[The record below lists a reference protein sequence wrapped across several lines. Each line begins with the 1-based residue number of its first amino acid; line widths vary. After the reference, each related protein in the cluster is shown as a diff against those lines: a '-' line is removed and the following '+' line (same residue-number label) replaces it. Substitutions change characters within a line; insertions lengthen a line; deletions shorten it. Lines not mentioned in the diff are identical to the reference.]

1 MSDIFSAADRNQ
13 TPMLVAASKQ
23 FGLGGIPTAVGQ
35 FSSYRSPGQSERTRG
50 GNGGSKGERG
60 ADRQHFTPA
69 KGCAP
74 DEEGR
79 EQNAAYGAPPR
90 NARKRQ
96 LIEPA
101 TALGQH
107 EDPGECDP
115 GNEAEC
121 TKEERERE
129 VGRDAEHPTR
139 HEAHREPCCC
149 PREAHPECTANA
161 SQPLPHDR
169 LRSSAAHLGSS
180 APSGSPSALS
190 CKVRLS
196 WAEFKSAHRRPDD
209 PWRERARVPIRAP
222 PASRAC

>member
-1 MSDIFSAADRNQ
+1 MSDIFSAADRNH

-60 ADRQHFTPA
+60 ADRQHLTPA

-74 DEEGR
+74 DEESR

-90 NARKRQ
+90 KARKRQ

-107 EDPGECDP
+107 EEPGECDP
-115 GNEAEC
+115 GNEAES

-129 VGRDAEHPTR
+129 VGIDAEHPTR
-139 HEAHREPCCC
+139 HEAQSEPCCC

-169 LRSSAAHLGSS
+169 LRPSAAHPGSLCAQWIAECFLMQS
-180 APSGSPSALS
+180 TTLVGGIQERSSPA
-190 CKVRLS
+190 
-196 WAEFKSAHRRPDD
+196 
-209 PWRERARVPIRAP
+209 
-222 PASRAC
+222 

>member
-1 MSDIFSAADRNQ
+1 MSDIFSAADWSQ
-13 TPMLVAASKQ
+13 APMLVPASKQ
-23 FGLGGIPTAVGQ
+23 FPLLIVGEFGLGGIPTAVGQ
-35 FSSYRSPGQSERTRG
+35 FSPYRSPGQSERTRG

-60 ADRQHFTPA
+60 ADRQHLTPA
-69 KGCAP
+69 KRCAP

-107 EDPGECDP
+107 EEPGECDP

-129 VGRDAEHPTR
+129 VGIDAEHPTR
-139 HEAHREPCCC
+139 HGAHSEPCCC

-169 LRSSAAHLGSS
+169 LRPRAAHLGSLCAQWIAKCFVMKS
-180 APSGSPSALS
+180 TTLVGGIQERSSPA
-190 CKVRLS
+190 
-196 WAEFKSAHRRPDD
+196 
-209 PWRERARVPIRAP
+209 
-222 PASRAC
+222 

>member
-1 MSDIFSAADRNQ
+1 
-13 TPMLVAASKQ
+13 MLVAASKQ
-23 FGLGGIPTAVGQ
+23 FPLLIVGEFGLGGIPTAVGQ
-35 FSSYRSPGQSERTRG
+35 FSPYRSPGQSERTRG

-60 ADRQHFTPA
+60 ADRKHLTPA
-69 KGCAP
+69 KRCAP

-101 TALGQH
+101 TTLGQH
-107 EDPGECDP
+107 EEPGECDP

-129 VGRDAEHPTR
+129 VGVDAEHPTR
-139 HEAHREPCCC
+139 HEAHSEPCCC

-169 LRSSAAHLGSS
+169 LRSSLGAQWIAKCFLMHSTTLGSGIQERSSS
-180 APSGSPSALS
+180 A
-190 CKVRLS
+190 
-196 WAEFKSAHRRPDD
+196 
-209 PWRERARVPIRAP
+209 
-222 PASRAC
+222 